1 MITAIPYMPRMGPIP
16 VSDDRGPPPRYGVI
30 DGGKEKPLVGPLDP
44 YVYGAGAKE
53 KPFPTTEQFH
63 DWSQIFGQVSS
74 FLQETLTPTIT
85 APVTSQLAPP
95 PYLPPEAAPCP
106 ITGQGRGLMPILAG
120 VLLLI
125 LLFKE

>member
-1 MITAIPYMPRMGPIP
+1 MITVTPYNEGTLVNARMLP
-16 VSDDRGPPPRYGVI
+16 VPVRDNTKTHLPFTA
-30 DGGKEKPLVGPLDP
+30 GPLDP
-44 YVYGAGAKE
+44 YVCGAGAKE

-63 DWSQIFGQVSS
+63 DWSQIFGQVST
-74 FLQETLTPTIT
+74 FLQETLAPTIT
-85 APVTSQLAPP
+85 APVTSQPAPP
-95 PYLPPEAAPCP
+95 PPPPEPCP